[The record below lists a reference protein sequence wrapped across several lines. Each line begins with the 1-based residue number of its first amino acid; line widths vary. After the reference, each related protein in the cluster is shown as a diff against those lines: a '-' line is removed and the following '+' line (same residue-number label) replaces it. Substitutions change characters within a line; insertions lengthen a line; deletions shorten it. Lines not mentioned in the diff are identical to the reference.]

1 MTPSLADAS
10 ESILNPLSKW
20 PATTEGRRDAMPL
33 NVPKAVSD
41 YLEAEKAKD
50 ASRLALCFTEDGLV
64 HDESQDHRGR
74 DAIRQWKVDA
84 DAKYRYVMEPLSA
97 AANGDTVELRA
108 RLTGDFPGSPIEL
121 DYIFRLVGNK
131 IASLEI

>member
-1 MTPSLADAS
+1 MQ
-10 ESILNPLSKW
+10 
-20 PATTEGRRDAMPL
+20 L
-33 NVPKAVSD
+33 NVPKPVSD
-41 YLEAEKAKD
+41 YLEAERAKD
-50 ASRLALCFTEDGLV
+50 AKRLALCFTEDGLV

-74 DAIRQWKVDA
+74 DAIRQWKEEA

-97 AANGDTVELRA
+97 SANGDTVELRA

-121 DYIFRLVGNK
+121 DYIFKVAGDK